1 MVRTVVRRA
10 TIRDLQDI
18 TTLRLAL
25 LREESG
31 SPLFANPHPD
41 ASRRALQLTRRQLG
55 TPGQVIFVATRDDAI
70 IGLLRCRE
78 IRRTPLV
85 RGSRQAVVTTAYVV
99 PTERRSGVLS
109 ALLDSADRWCRR
121 RRLSGMRL
129 HCSLNNAAGRKA
141 WESLGFGAAELLY
154 VRNVPAD

>member
-1 MVRTVVRRA
+1 MRTVVRRA
-10 TIRDLQDI
+10 TIRDLDDI
-18 TTLRLAL
+18 TALRLAL

-31 SPLFANPHPD
+31 NPLFASPHPD

-55 TPGQVIFVATRDDAI
+55 TPGQVIFVATRNDAI
-70 IGLLRCRE
+70 VGMLRCRE

-85 RGSRQAVVTTAYVV
+85 TASRQAIVTTAYVV
-99 PTERRSGVLS
+99 PAARRSGVLG
-109 ALLDSADRWCRR
+109 ALLDAADRWCRQ

-129 HCSLNNAAGRKA
+129 HCSLNNAGGRKA

-154 VRNVPAD
+154 VRPVPAN